1 MSTPHLLLATT
12 LALVLALCPPGAAA
26 ASKPPHPGTLLG
38 SHPSAPANNARL
50 ALLKQRS
57 KSTPLLKPKPGKIA
71 NSLNTHPGKIITINR
86 RLPK

>member
-12 LALVLALCPPGAAA
+12 VASLLALCSLGAAA
-26 ASKPPHPGTLLG
+26 ASKPPHPGLLLG
-38 SHPSAPANNARL
+38 SHHSTSANNARL

-57 KSTPLLKPKPGKIA
+57 NSTPLFKPKPGKIA
-71 NSLNTHPGKIITINR
+71 NSLNTRPGKIITINR